1 MVSYKDYVM
10 LGQHNLLVNT
20 DSYKPSHFLQYP
32 PGTEYLSSYIE
43 SRGGRWKRLLFFGL
57 QMFVKQYL
65 MNPITKE
72 DILFAKEFW
81 GSHGEPFI
89 QDCEYILNEYGGY
102 FPVEIEAVREG
113 TILETENVLV
123 QIKNTDPRAFWV
135 TSFLETALLRA
146 IWYPT
151 TVATNSFMCKQTIK
165 NYLDLTSDNPEQE
178 IMFKLHDFGF
188 RGVSS
193 WESAAIGGAAHLV
206 NFMGT
211 DTVAGIF
218 AAREFYNEKM
228 AGFSIPASEHST
240 ITSWGADNELAAFEN
255 MIDQF
260 GGEGKLYACVSDSY
274 DIWDA
279 VENKWP
285 SLKEKIISKGGTLV
299 VRPDSGNPVAV
310 VSGVIERLMSQFGFI
325 VNSKGYRVLPDYI
338 RVIQGDGVEES
349 SIRDILQ
356 ELQFRKI
363 SATNIAFG
371 MGGALLQHL
380 TRDSLRF
387 AMKCNAARVNGQW
400 RDVYKQPITDQMK
413 VSKRGRLALLH
424 VQPELEGRRGPSYWK
439 TIREDQCP
447 TSNSNR
453 LEMVY
458 RNGELLRDQSF
469 AEIRQLASESLK

>member
-1 MVSYKDYVM
+1 M
-10 LGQHNLLVNT
+10 LGQFNLLVNT
-20 DSYKPSHFLQYP
+20 DSYKPSHYLQYP
-32 PGTEYLSSYIE
+32 PGTEVVSSYVE

-57 QMFVKQYL
+57 QMFIKNYL
-65 MNPITKE
+65 LRPITKE
-72 DILFAKEFW
+72 DVEFAAEFW
-81 GSHGEPFI
+81 AAHGEPFNV
-89 QDCEYILNEYGGY
+89 QDCKYIRDEYGG
-102 FPVEIEAVREG
+102 FLPVEIQAVREG
-113 TILETENVLV
+113 SVLETENVLV
-123 QIKNTDPRAFWV
+123 QLQNTDPRAYWV

-151 TVATNSFMCKQTIK
+151 TIATNSFMCKKIIK
-165 NYLDLTSDNPEQE
+165 NALDLTSDTPDAEL
-178 IMFKLHDFGF
+178 MFKLHDFGF

-218 AAREFYNEKM
+218 AARQFYGETM
-228 AGFSIPASEHST
+228 AGYSIPASEHST
-240 ITSWGADNELAAFEN
+240 ITSWGPENELQAFEN
-255 MIDQF
+255 MINQF
-260 GGEGKLYACVSDSY
+260 GGKGKLFACVSDSY

-285 SLKEKIISKGGTLV
+285 SLKDKLINTGGTLV

-310 VSGVIERLMSQFGFI
+310 VAGVIERLMSQFGFI

-338 RVIQGDGVEES
+338 RVIQGDGIDET

-363 SATNIAFG
+363 SASNLAFG

-380 TRDSLRF
+380 NRDTLRF
-387 AMKCNAARVNGQW
+387 AMECNAVKVNGQW
-400 RDVYKQPITDQMK
+400 RDVCKNPVTDQK
-413 VSKRGRLALLH
+413 KASKAGRLGLLYINP
-424 VQPELEGRRGPSYWK
+424 VCQGRVGPAYWK
-439 TIREDQCP
+439 TIREDQLP

-453 LEMVY
+453 LELVY
-458 RNGELLRDQSF
+458 RNGELLRDQKFS
-469 AEIRQLASESLK
+469 EIRQLAAESL